1 MASLETIR
9 KAVTELGGRG
19 RGHAYPKG
27 LRAEIIEYARTR
39 RAAGITLEALGVEL
53 GMPWRTIARWLP
65 AVRAKRFRR
74 IEIVDAR
81 REVVVQGPHGLR
93 IEGLDLEGVAELLRR
108 LG

>member
-9 KAVTELGGRG
+9 KAVAELGGRG
-19 RGHAYPKG
+19 RGRAYPKD
-27 LRAEIIEYARTR
+27 LRAEVVEYARTR
-39 RAAGITLEALGVEL
+39 RAAGIRLEALGIEL
-53 GMPWRTIARWLP
+53 GLPWRTIARWLP

-81 REVVVQGPHGLR
+81 RDLVVHGPHGLR
-93 IEGLDLEGVAELLRR
+93 VEGLDLDGVAELLRR